1 MTGNFNTAVGHD
13 SLVANQVSDN
23 TAVGFRA
30 AYSNTTG
37 YSNTAI
43 GNGALIAND
52 TGWENTAIG
61 DGALASNTASTT
73 NTAVGVR
80 ALGGGT
86 QGVFNTAIGY
96 EAGYNVDGIGN
107 VCIGAGVHGEAGELG
122 ITRIANIYSTGAAS
136 GRAVYV
142 TSGNILGTLES
153 SRRYKD
159 EIKPMAEASEAI
171 FSLRPV
177 TFRYKENIDPARC
190 LSFGLIAEEVAE
202 VSPDLVT
209 PDPHGM
215 PETVRYEVVNAML
228 LNEFLKEHRKVQKLE
243 AALDAVNARLEKQET
258 QLQKVRS
265 LVKTRKAEQV
275 ASRD

>member
-1 MTGNFNTAVGHD
+1 MRQSTALQLPEALEMTRRDIHQIHDFFEYVRTDDGVPITDPKKIDVAILDMNHSWPNVGHD

-159 EIKPMAEASEAI
+159 EIKSMAEASEAI

-190 LSFGLIAEEVAE
+190 LWSEL
-202 VSPDLVT
+202 
-209 PDPHGM
+209 
-215 PETVRYEVVNAML
+215 
-228 LNEFLKEHRKVQKLE
+228 
-243 AALDAVNARLEKQET
+243 
-258 QLQKVRS
+258 
-265 LVKTRKAEQV
+265 
-275 ASRD
+275 